1 MSFDNYANQSVRD
14 FLDGFD
20 TEEDKVWVKAVIS
33 LLRETFPT
41 LDHYVTGGEDKSY
54 IDIRIGQK
62 STNSRRGTPVFILGK
77 ESKINGGGAC
87 LWIREKSRNIL
98 PENQDWWIKQQNATS
113 DQVRNWLQAIK
124 DKTDRDGL
132 NDLNLGQSHVPKD
145 YIGLPEVDPMPN
157 DENLNNAVSLN
168 TVLYGPP
175 GTGKTYNTINKALE
189 ILDKEFFYTNKKDRD
204 KLKERFDQ
212 LIAEGRIAFTT
223 FHQSFSYEDFVE
235 GIRANTVDERIEYK
249 VEDGVFLKICEE
261 ASKTKEDNKIEKVLE
276 VLKQRCLDDSIEMS
290 TQTGKKFDV
299 SYSGKSTFRVRP
311 LEGKKTFSGKDG
323 WAVSIKN
330 IGKFYKN
337 PDFES
342 YNYSYAKAILE
353 YMKKEMGLSNYSPV
367 TCSTHK
373 VPYVLIIDEINRGN
387 IANIFGE
394 LITLIEPSKRA
405 GAPEAL
411 SVTLPYSKEPFSVPN
426 NLYIIGTMNTAD
438 RSLALMDTA
447 LRRRFHFIE
456 MMPQPELLVDI
467 KVENVNIQLLLE
479 RMNARITALYDR
491 EHTLG
496 HAFFMPLRDEATL
509 IKLREVFERQI
520 LPLLQEYFFE
530 DWNKIRLIVGKD
542 LVIEHK
548 ISSDLFD
555 EAVDGI
561 VNPKIY
567 SIDFDA
573 LDKAETYIRIYDKAA
588 KDNV

>member
-1 MSFDNYANQSVRD
+1 M
-14 FLDGFD
+14 
-20 TEEDKVWVKAVIS
+20 I
-33 LLRETFPT
+33 
-41 LDHYVTGGEDKSY
+41 KS
-54 IDIRIGQK
+54 
-62 STNSRRGTPVFILGK
+62 STT
-77 ESKINGGGAC
+77 
-87 LWIREKSRNIL
+87 
-98 PENQDWWIKQQNATS
+98 
-113 DQVRNWLQAIK
+113 
-124 DKTDRDGL
+124 
-132 NDLNLGQSHVPKD
+132 
-145 YIGLPEVDPMPN
+145 
-157 DENLNNAVSLN
+157 
-168 TVLYGPP
+168 
-175 GTGKTYNTINKALE
+175 
-189 ILDKEFFYTNKKDRD
+189 
-204 KLKERFDQ
+204 
-212 LIAEGRIAFTT
+212 
-223 FHQSFSYEDFVE
+223 SFSE
-235 GIRANTVDERIEYK
+235 
-249 VEDGVFLKICEE
+249 
-261 ASKTKEDNKIEKVLE
+261 
-276 VLKQRCLDDSIEMS
+276 
-290 TQTGKKFDV
+290 
-299 SYSGKSTFRVRP
+299 
-311 LEGKKTFSGKDG
+311 KDG
-323 WAVSIKN
+323 WAVSIEN

-367 TCSTHK
+367 TCSVHK
-373 VPYVLIIDEINRGN
+373 IPYVLIIDEINRGN

-411 SVTLPYSKEPFSVPN
+411 SVTLPYSKEPFSVPD

-456 MMPQPELLVDI
+456 MMPQPELLADI

-496 HAFFMPLRDEATL
+496 HAFFMPLRDEPTL

-542 LVIEHK
+542 LVAEHK

-567 SIDFDA
+567 SINFDA
-573 LDKAETYIRIYDKAA
+573 LDKAEMYIRIYDKAA

>member
-1 MSFDNYANQSVRD
+1 MNFDNYTNQSVRD

-33 LLRETFPT
+33 LLRKIFPT

-98 PENQDWWIKQQNATS
+98 PENQEWWIKQQNATS

-124 DKTDRDGL
+124 DKAERDGL

-157 DENLNNAVSLN
+157 DENLNNSVSLN

-175 GTGKTYNTINKALE
+175 GTGKTYSTIDKALE
-189 ILDKEFFYTNKKDRD
+189 ILDREFLDANKGSEDSRK

-212 LIAEGRIAFTT
+212 LVAEGRIAFTT

-235 GIRANTVDERIEYK
+235 GIRANAVNERIEYK
-249 VEDGVFLKICEE
+249 IEDGVFKKIAIIARPKTTLSFDEVYEKLCEE
-261 ASKTKEDNKIEKVLE
+261 IKSKGLVLETLDQNKPFDIKVSNTRSLSAIPQTGNEKSMSITKENLRELLLNNNEKNWSSYTRSIRKYIEE
-276 VLKQRCLDDSIEMS
+276 
-290 TQTGKKFDV
+290 
-299 SYSGKSTFRVRP
+299 
-311 LEGKKTFSGKDG
+311 
-323 WAVSIKN
+323 
-330 IGKFYKN
+330 
-337 PDFES
+337 
-342 YNYSYAKAILE
+342 NYSFSKPE
-353 YMKKEMGLSNYSPV
+353 EKCN
-367 TCSTHK
+367 
-373 VPYVLIIDEINRGN
+373 YVLIIDEINRGN

-447 LRRRFHFIE
+447 LRRRFYFIE
-456 MMPQPELLVDI
+456 MMPQPELLADI

-496 HAFFMPLRDEATL
+496 HAFFMPLRDEPTL